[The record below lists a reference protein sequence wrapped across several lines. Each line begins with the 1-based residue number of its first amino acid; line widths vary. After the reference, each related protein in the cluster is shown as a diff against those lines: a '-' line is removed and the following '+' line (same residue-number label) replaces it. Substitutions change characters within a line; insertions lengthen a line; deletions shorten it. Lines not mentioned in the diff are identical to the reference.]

1 MRQKLS
7 IPIYLVCIF
16 ISTSC
21 REDIIAPGNIAGN
34 VNEPIQENKLNYYTF
49 LINADKLSANFSAKT
64 NFNYSTTKIL
74 LTTSDINGGAVTIG
88 VRDNSGASIF
98 SSTILIDIQNQ
109 YRKISGA
116 IPDRINISLANF
128 TGKLKV
134 SLSYAID

>member
-1 MRQKLS
+1 MRQN
-7 IPIYLVCIF
+7 IYITIYLISIF
-16 ISTSC
+16 VLTSC
-21 REDIIAPGNIAGN
+21 REDIISPGNIAGN

-64 NFNYSTTKIL
+64 NFNYSTTKIF
-74 LTTSDINGGAVTIG
+74 LTTSDTEGGSVTIA
-88 VRDNSGASIF
+88 VRDDSGASLF
-98 SSTILIDIQNQ
+98 SSTILVDIQNQ

-134 SLSYAID
+134 TLSYVIE